1 MKKLLL
7 LTTMAFTMATGIF
20 AQKTSEGTEK
30 SPLGTDGKCLIVELE
45 GQQKNVEAV
54 MENKFK
60 KLKGKKEKGYE
71 AFKAQVFPEI
81 SSNTIDIYYK
91 VETKK
96 DNQSKVILFLATGYD
111 NWLNP
116 QDHASELNNAKKMLD
131 GLAAEV
137 RTYELTLAIDA
148 QTKVLEDAV
157 KTQEKLEK
165 DLEKLGSDLEKL
177 QKEIEENKKN
187 QEENKK
193 TQEEQK
199 KSIEKEKKTLE
210 DLQKQ
215 LGQVGK

>member
-1 MKKLLL
+1 MKKISLVATLLML
-7 LTTMAFTMATGIF
+7 LCTATW
-20 AQKTSEGTEK
+20 AQKASEGTEK
-30 SPLGTDGKCLIVELE
+30 SPLGTDGKCMVVELE

-54 MENKFK
+54 LEAKFK

-81 SSNTIDIYYK
+81 SSSMLDIYYK

-96 DNQSKVILFLATGYD
+96 DNQSKVILFMATGYD

-116 QDHASELNNAKKMLD
+116 NDNATELNNAKKMLE

-137 RTYELTLAIDA
+137 RTYELNLAIEA
-148 QTKVLEDAV
+148 QTKVLEGAV
-157 KTQEKLEK
+157 KSQADLEK
-165 DLEKLGSDLEKL
+165 DLAKLGSDLEKL

-187 QEENKK
+187 QELNKK
-193 TQEEQK
+193 SQEEQK
-199 KSIEKEKKTLE
+199 KVIESEKKTLDE
-210 DLQKQ
+210 LQKQ

>member
-1 MKKLLL
+1 MKKISLIATLLML
-7 LTTMAFTMATGIF
+7 LFTASW
-20 AQKTSEGTEK
+20 AQKAAEGTEK
-30 SPLGTDGKCLIVELE
+30 SPLGTDGKCLVVELE

-54 MENKFK
+54 LEAKFK

-81 SSNTIDIYYK
+81 SSSMLDIYYK

-96 DNQSKVILFLATGYD
+96 ENQSKVILFLATGYD
-111 NWLNP
+111 NWLNAN
-116 QDHASELNNAKKMLD
+116 DNASELNNAKKMLE

-137 RTYELTLAIDA
+137 RTYELNLAIEA
-148 QTKVLEDAV
+148 QTKVLEGAV
-157 KTQEKLEK
+157 KTQGDLEK
-165 DLEKLGSDLEKL
+165 DLAKLGSDLEKL

-187 QEENKK
+187 QELNKK

-199 KSIEKEKKTLE
+199 KVIETEKKTLDE
-210 DLQKQ
+210 LQKQ